1 MDQICAE
8 TGWRGSREGWLEA
21 ARAALLDSGVDAVR
35 IKSLAKRVRLSR
47 TSFYWFFKDREAL
60 LDSLVAVWRDQ
71 NTGAIVRQSSAYAES
86 LAEAMLNV
94 FDCWVDPTL
103 FDSKL
108 EYAVRAWALQSP
120 EVAAQVHE
128 ADEARI
134 AALTAMFLRFGLE
147 PVRADVS
154 ARVTYLAQIGYITMQ
169 SKTPED
175 LSVRMGRFP
184 DYIAIYT
191 GQMPEQREMDR
202 FMARHGYRPG

>member
-35 IKSLAKRVRLSR
+35 IQSLAKRVRLSR

-60 LDSLVAVWRDQ
+60 LDSLVAAWRDQ

-128 ADEARI
+128 ADEARW
-134 AALTAMFLRFGLE
+134 
-147 PVRADVS
+147 VS
-154 ARVTYLAQIGYITMQ
+154 AADAEALA
-169 SKTPED
+169 
-175 LSVRMGRFP
+175 
-184 DYIAIYT
+184 
-191 GQMPEQREMDR
+191 
-202 FMARHGYRPG
+202 ARLAELERLIP